1 MFVSIEE
8 GRQKILDA
16 VTIVPTETIPLGDAY
31 GRVLAMDVVAME
43 DVPSFDRSPLDG
55 YAFRAEDTSGA
66 SKETPVTLKVIDYI
80 PAGDISHVPVT
91 KGTAVR
97 LMTGAPVPEG
107 ADCVCKYE
115 ETEFTE
121 TEVKIFFPGKQ
132 NDNIIRK
139 GEDVV
144 KGTVLAEKG
153 TVIDSGLMGT
163 LAGQNIPEPLVY
175 KQICA
180 GIIATGSELV
190 PVGQEPGPGMI
201 IDTNEFTLTGAMEHM
216 GFRVRRYG
224 IADDTEEAIADILK
238 KAMQECD
245 VILITGGASVGD
257 FDVTPKAMEKAGIR
271 LLFQGVDMKP
281 GKACEYGVCGEKLV
295 CGLSGHPS
303 SSLTNLLL
311 VGLAGLRKMSGIKD
325 YLPKEIDL
333 VLANDFGKQS
343 KNDRVIRG
351 TLMIEDGIAKI
362 RVPKGQ
368 GNVMISSTIGS
379 DCVAVVPGG
388 RGPLKAGDKIKGYLI
403 LSSFKS

>member
-121 TEVKIFFPGKQ
+121 QEVKIFYPGKH

-238 KAMQECD
+238 KAMLECD
-245 VILITGGASVGD
+245 VVLITGGASVGD

-403 LSSFKS
+403 

>member
-201 IDTNEFTLTGAMEHM
+201 IDTNEYTLTGAMEHM

-325 YLPKEIDL
+325 YMPKEIDL
-333 VLANDFGKQS
+333 VLANDFGKHS

-403 LSSFKS
+403 

>member
-121 TEVKIFFPGKQ
+121 QEVKIFCPGKQ

-153 TVIDSGLMGT
+153 TLIDSGLMGT

-201 IDTNEFTLTGAMEHM
+201 IDTNEYTLTGAMEHM

-403 LSSFKS
+403 

>member
-16 VTIVPTETIPLGDAY
+16 VTSVPTETIPLGDAY

-66 SKETPVTLKVIDYI
+66 SKETPVTLKVSDYI

-121 TEVKIFFPGKQ
+121 QEVKIFCPGKQ

-153 TVIDSGLMGT
+153 TMIDSGLMGT

-201 IDTNEFTLTGAMEHM
+201 IDTNEYTLTGAMEHM

-333 VLANDFGKQS
+333 VLTNDFGKQS

-403 LSSFKS
+403 

>member
-55 YAFRAEDTSGA
+55 YAFRAEDTAGA
-66 SKETPVTLKVIDYI
+66 SKENPVILKVVDYI

-115 ETEFTE
+115 ETDFTE
-121 TEVKIFFPGKQ
+121 QEVKIFCPGKQ

-245 VILITGGASVGD
+245 VVLITGGASVGD

-303 SSLTNLLL
+303 SSLTNL
-311 VGLAGLRKMSGIKD
+311 
-325 YLPKEIDL
+325 
-333 VLANDFGKQS
+333 
-343 KNDRVIRG
+343 
-351 TLMIEDGIAKI
+351 
-362 RVPKGQ
+362 
-368 GNVMISSTIGS
+368 
-379 DCVAVVPGG
+379 
-388 RGPLKAGDKIKGYLI
+388 
-403 LSSFKS
+403 

>member
-121 TEVKIFFPGKQ
+121 QEVKIFCPGKQ

-153 TVIDSGLMGT
+153 TMIDSGLMGT

-201 IDTNEFTLTGAMEHM
+201 IDTNEYTLTGAMEHM

-333 VLANDFGKQS
+333 VLTNDFGKQS

-403 LSSFKS
+403 

>member
-115 ETEFTE
+115 ETDFTE
-121 TEVKIFFPGKQ
+121 QEVKIFCPGKQ

-201 IDTNEFTLTGAMEHM
+201 IDTNEYTLTGAMEHM

-325 YLPKEIDL
+325 YMPKEIDL
-333 VLANDFGKQS
+333 VLANDFGKHS

-403 LSSFKS
+403 

>member
-121 TEVKIFFPGKQ
+121 QEVKIFCPGKQ

-201 IDTNEFTLTGAMEHM
+201 IDTNEYTLTGAMEHM

-325 YLPKEIDL
+325 YMPKEIDL
-333 VLANDFGKQS
+333 VLANDFGKHS

-403 LSSFKS
+403 

>member
-115 ETEFTE
+115 ETDFTE
-121 TEVKIFFPGKQ
+121 QEVKIFCPGKQ

-201 IDTNEFTLTGAMEHM
+201 IDTNEYTLTGAMEHM

-403 LSSFKS
+403 